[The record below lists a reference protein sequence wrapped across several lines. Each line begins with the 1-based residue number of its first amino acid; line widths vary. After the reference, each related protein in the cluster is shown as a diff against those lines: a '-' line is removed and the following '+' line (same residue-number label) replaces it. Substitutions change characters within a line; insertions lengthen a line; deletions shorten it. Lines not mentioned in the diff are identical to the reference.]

1 MTDKI
6 QSGVMKVVSKINNID
21 IPSMPNLK
29 LKYPLT
35 HCLFSINWKSAVEV
49 SKENHKK
56 IASKKF
62 AKDVNIATYFVL
74 SIALS
79 EESFIKRIKK
89 DPTRGR
95 KVTDDNIGKFI

>member
-1 MTDKI
+1 MTDKTQI
-6 QSGVMKVVSKINNID
+6 GVMKAVNKINNIE
-21 IPSMPNLK
+21 IPSIPSLK

-56 IASKKF
+56 IARKKF
-62 AKDVNIATYFVL
+62 AKDVKIATYFVL
-74 SIALS
+74 LIALS
-79 EESFIKRIKK
+79 EESFIKRINK

-95 KVTDDNIGKFI
+95 KVIADNIGKFI

>member
-6 QSGVMKVVSKINNID
+6 QSGVMKVVSKINNIE
-21 IPSMPNLK
+21 IPSIPNLK

-56 IASKKF
+56 IARKKF
-62 AKDVNIATYFVL
+62 AKDVKIATYFVL
-74 SIALS
+74 LIALS
-79 EESFIKRIKK
+79 EESLIKRINM
-89 DPTRGR
+89 DPIRGK
-95 KVTDDNIGKFI
+95 KVTADNIGKFI

>member
-1 MTDKI
+1 
-6 QSGVMKVVSKINNID
+6 MKVVNKINKID
-21 IPSMPNLK
+21 IPSTPNLK

-56 IASKKF
+56 IARKKF

-79 EESFIKRIKK
+79 EESFIKRINR
-89 DPTRGR
+89 DPTRGK
-95 KVTDDNIGKFI
+95 KVTADNIGKFI